1 MSHYDIFISYR
12 RSSYETANLIATRLK
27 VAGYS
32 VFFDVE
38 TLRSGKFN
46 EQLFS
51 VIQQCK
57 DFLLVLPPEALDRCI
72 NEDDWVRLEVMCAL
86 KHNKNIIPI
95 LLNGFQWPKTM
106 PSGMEE
112 LKNYQALTAS
122 SIEYFD
128 LSLERLQKKYLHSKT
143 RHPFIKAIKVLCITV
158 LSIAIV
164 IAALWFAF
172 SHLSQ
177 GVCEQY
183 AASII
188 KDATAVYTIVEQNQ
202 MVMNEWTEFANAVK
216 YRAPEKR
223 IATLRSK
230 VIDAVY
236 IADKNI
242 TLSWIVE
249 EQGEDISTY
258 NAFLLALHGISVQ
271 DVKDFPLCCS
281 IYYQDYLSIL
291 QQIELIPDN
300 PDDYSL
306 ELISAN
312 LSTQVHSFNAFYA
325 SLLSILSS
333 FPSKSLSSF
342 RSIASEWIYFPSN
355 IKIGESMEYYEDIIK
370 TEMRL
375 ADEELQEFQTKFVNA
390 DVRADSML
398 EDLEEQMEQLLP
410 LSESERE
417 LIKNLETSIED
428 AYSGLKENFSI
439 KETDDQWTKWGKIIR
454 WSKYMV
460 TLIGTFNDADK
471 DGYVLSTDVTPEIV
485 FMETVQML
493 SDYQK
498 QYSDSRDYVMST
510 RTFFQ
515 EVLNGK
521 RDYAGILVS
530 AINGDQKHPFLKV
543 GDIITEYNGV
553 KVPTL
558 ESLSEEYKKSP
569 GGTITVDRLTAGHF
583 TTISGPIADPSIV
596 GFLYITE

>member
-57 DFLLVLPPEALDRCI
+57 DFLLVLPPEALDRCV

-530 AINGDQKHPFLKV
+530 AINGDHKHPFLKV

>member
-1 MSHYDIFISYR
+1 
-12 RSSYETANLIATRLK
+12 
-27 VAGYS
+27 
-32 VFFDVE
+32 
-38 TLRSGKFN
+38 
-46 EQLFS
+46 
-51 VIQQCK
+51 
-57 DFLLVLPPEALDRCI
+57 
-72 NEDDWVRLEVMCAL
+72 
-86 KHNKNIIPI
+86 
-95 LLNGFQWPKTM
+95 
-106 PSGMEE
+106 MEE

-143 RHPFIKAIKVLCITV
+143 RHPFIKAIKVLCITA

-230 VIDAVY
+230 VIDAVN

-375 ADEELQEFQTKFVNA
+375 ADEELQEFRTKFVNA
-390 DVRADSML
+390 DVQADSML

-530 AINGDQKHPFLKV
+530 AINGDHKHPFLKV

>member
-12 RSSYETANLIATRLK
+12 RSSYETANLIATRLRA
-27 VAGYS
+27 AGYS

-57 DFLLVLPPEALDRCI
+57 DFLLVLPPEALDRCV
-72 NEDDWVRLEVMCAL
+72 NEDDWVRPEVMCAL

-95 LLNGFQWPKTM
+95 LLNGFQWPETM

-128 LSLERLQKKYLHSKT
+128 LSLGRLQKKYLHSKT
-143 RHPFIKAIKVLCITV
+143 RHPFVKAIRVLCIV
-158 LSIAIV
+158 ALSIAIA
-164 IAALWFAF
+164 ISALWFAF
-172 SHLSQ
+172 SNLSK

-183 AASII
+183 AASIV
-188 KDATAVYTIVEQNQ
+188 KDASAVYSIAEQNQ
-202 MVMNEWTEFANAVK
+202 MVMKEWTEYANAVK

-230 VIDAVY
+230 VIDVVY

-242 TLSWIVE
+242 NLSWIVE

-291 QQIELIPDN
+291 QQIELISDN

-390 DVRADSML
+390 DTHL
-398 EDLEEQMEQLLP
+398 EDLEEQMEQ
-410 LSESERE
+410 
-417 LIKNLETSIED
+417 
-428 AYSGLKENFSI
+428 
-439 KETDDQWTKWGKIIR
+439 
-454 WSKYMV
+454 
-460 TLIGTFNDADK
+460 
-471 DGYVLSTDVTPEIV
+471 
-485 FMETVQML
+485 
-493 SDYQK
+493 
-498 QYSDSRDYVMST
+498 
-510 RTFFQ
+510 
-515 EVLNGK
+515 
-521 RDYAGILVS
+521 
-530 AINGDQKHPFLKV
+530 
-543 GDIITEYNGV
+543 
-553 KVPTL
+553 
-558 ESLSEEYKKSP
+558 
-569 GGTITVDRLTAGHF
+569 
-583 TTISGPIADPSIV
+583 
-596 GFLYITE
+596 

>member
-12 RSSYETANLIATRLK
+12 RSSYDTANLIATRLRA
-27 VAGYS
+27 AGYS

-57 DFLLVLPPEALDRCI
+57 DFLLVLPPEALDRCV
-72 NEDDWVRLEVMCAL
+72 NEDDWVRLEIMCAL

-95 LLNGFQWPKTM
+95 LLNGFQWPETM

-112 LKNYQALTAS
+112 LKNYQALTANS
-122 SIEYFD
+122 FEYFD
-128 LSLERLQKKYLHSKT
+128 MSLERLQKKYLHSKT
-143 RHPFIKAIKVLCITV
+143 RHPFVKAIKVLCIV
-158 LSIAIV
+158 ALSIAIA
-164 IAALWFAF
+164 ISALWFAF
-172 SHLSQ
+172 SNLSK

-183 AASII
+183 AASIV
-188 KDATAVYTIVEQNQ
+188 KDASAVYSIAEQNQ
-202 MVMNEWTEFANAVK
+202 MVMKEWTEYANAVK
-216 YRAPEKR
+216 YRAPEKKISALKSR
-223 IATLRSK
+223 

-242 TLSWIVE
+242 KLSWTVDD
-249 EQGEDISTY
+249 QSKDISTY
-258 NAFLLALHGISVQ
+258 HAFLLALHGISVQ
-271 DVKDFPLCCS
+271 DVIDFPLYCTL
-281 IYYQDYLSIL
+281 YYQDYLSLL
-291 QQIELIPDN
+291 QQIEVISDKPN
-300 PDDYSL
+300 DYSV
-306 ELISAN
+306 EFISTY
-312 LSTQVHSFNAFYA
+312 LSTQVHCFNAFYA
-325 SLLSILSS
+325 DLLSLLSS
-333 FPSKSLSSF
+333 FPSQSLNSF
-342 RSIASEWIYFPSN
+342 RSISSEWIYFPGN
-355 IKIGESMEYYEDIIK
+355 IKLGETKKYYEDIVNN
-370 TEMRL
+370 EMKL
-375 ADEELQEFQTKFVNA
+375 AEEELRDYQTESAIA
-390 DVRADSML
+390 DVQADSML
-398 EDLEEQMEQLLP
+398 EDLEEQMEQLQP

-417 LIKNLETSIED
+417 LIKDLETSIED

-493 SDYQK
+493 SDYEK
-498 QYSDSRDYVMST
+498 QYSDSQEYVMST
-510 RTFFQ
+510 RAFFK
-515 EVLNGK
+515 EVLDGK

-530 AINGDQKHPFLKV
+530 AINGDHQHPFLKV
-543 GDIITEYNGV
+543 GDIITKYNGV

-569 GGTITVDRLTAGHF
+569 DGTITVDRLTAGHF

-596 GFLYITE
+596 GFLYVTE

>member
-27 VAGYS
+27 AAGYS

-57 DFLLVLPPEALDRCI
+57 DFLLVLPPEALDRCV

-242 TLSWIVE
+242 NLSWIVE

-390 DVRADSML
+390 DAHL
-398 EDLEEQMEQLLP
+398 EDLEEQMKQLLP
-410 LSESERE
+410 LSESKRE

-530 AINGDQKHPFLKV
+530 AINGDHKHPFLKV

-569 GGTITVDRLTAGHF
+569 GGTITVDRLAAGHF
-583 TTISGPIADPSIV
+583 TTISGPIADLSIV
-596 GFLYITE
+596 VFLYITE